1 MRMPEIDL
9 EEVKEFIKTCSPETA
24 VYVGSDSKCFKQ
36 NKKRMVAYITVV
48 VVHIDGNKGAKVFK
62 GLNIEKHFGSLRQ
75 RLMTEVGY
83 AATAAYEIAEVVGER
98 PFEVHLDLNPNPNY
112 KSSKVIKEAM
122 GYIIGTVGFYP
133 QVKPD
138 SIMASN
144 CADKWAKLCAK

>member
-1 MRMPEIDL
+1 MPEIDL
-9 EEVKEFIKTCSPETA
+9 EKVKEYIKGCSAETA

-36 NKKRMVAYITVV
+36 DKVSKVAYITVV
-48 VVHIDGNKGAKVFK
+48 VIHIDGNKGAKVFK
-62 GLNIEKHFGSLRQ
+62 GLNIEKHHGSLRQ

-83 AATAAYEIAEVVGER
+83 AATAAYEISEVVGDR
-98 PFEVHLDLNPNPNY
+98 PFEVHLDLNPNPNF
-112 KSSKVIKEAM
+112 KSSTVVKEAM

-133 QVKPD
+133 HVKPD